1 MGVWSLNLTGDW
13 QLGEEMNIY
22 RSHSR
27 LSLPLWLVSGS
38 TVYRL
43 CRGFLVDTMMLENAR
58 GAREENTFSLWEQ
71 GQSSSLYARNN
82 VISGKKGTSS
92 EHVARTRV
100 VSAGISILDFCML
113 MLTHLHL
120 SDPSLCYHVPKKW
133 QERPCRDL

>member
-58 GAREENTFSLWEQ
+58 GRP
-71 GQSSSLYARNN
+71 R
-82 VISGKKGTSS
+82 GKYFLSMG
-92 EHVARTRV
+92 
-100 VSAGISILDFCML
+100 AGAILL
-113 MLTHLHL
+113 A
-120 SDPSLCYHVPKKW
+120 LC
-133 QERPCRDL
+133 